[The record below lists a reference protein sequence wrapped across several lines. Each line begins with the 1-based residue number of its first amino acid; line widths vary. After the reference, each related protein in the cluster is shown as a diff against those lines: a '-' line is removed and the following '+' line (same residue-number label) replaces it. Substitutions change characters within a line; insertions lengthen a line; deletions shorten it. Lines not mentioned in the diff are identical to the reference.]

1 MLGAGNEGDQESQ
14 AARLREVLAT
24 GELAGLETELRAFLA
39 GIPHQW
45 HSKNPMGSYE
55 GWYASPLQAYFVAS
69 EAQVQ
74 AEESGG
80 QGRADLVV
88 RGFGRV
94 YVFELKLRERSEPG
108 AALRQLKERR
118 YADHYLGRGEPVHLV
133 GLEFSAKT
141 RNLTRFEA
149 ETV

>member
-1 MLGAGNEGDQESQ
+1 M
-14 AARLREVLAT
+14 
-24 GELAGLETELRAFLA
+24 
-39 GIPHQW
+39 
-45 HSKNPMGSYE
+45 
-55 GWYASPLQAYFVAS
+55 
-69 EAQVQ
+69 Q

-80 QGRADLVV
+80 QERADLVV

-118 YADHYLGRGEPVHLV
+118 YADRYLDRGEPVHLV